1 MRDGRLRLSFRR
13 RGVQGKVATTPAACG
28 CGAQLSDG
36 DCLCPATP
44 LAKVMGRRY
53 ALGLLSLVANRGVI
67 RFNELRD
74 RLGAV
79 SSSTLAAR
87 LSDLE
92 KAGLILRSV
101 TPDTPPRVEYS
112 LTERGRELCGVL
124 TAFLRRG
131 RKASD

>member
-1 MRDGRLRLSFRR
+1 
-13 RGVQGKVATTPAACG
+13 
-28 CGAQLSDG
+28 
-36 DCLCPATP
+36 
-44 LAKVMGRRY
+44 MGRRY
-53 ALGLLSLVANRGVI
+53 ALGLLSLVANSGTI
-67 RFNELRD
+67 RFNELRS

-92 KAGLILRSV
+92 SAGLITRTV
-101 TPDTPPRVEYS
+101 HPDTPPRVEYA

-131 RKASD
+131 RTAAD

>member
-1 MRDGRLRLSFRR
+1 MPGTR
-13 RGVQGKVATTPAACG
+13 VAETTAACG
-28 CGAQLSDG
+28 CGAKLSAG

-53 ALGLLSLVANRGVI
+53 ALGLLSLVANSGII
-67 RFNELRD
+67 RFNELRS

-92 KAGLILRSV
+92 RAGLIARTV
-101 TPDTPPRVEYS
+101 HPDTPPRVEYS

-124 TAFLRRG
+124 TDFLRRG
-131 RKASD
+131 SKPAG

>member
-1 MRDGRLRLSFRR
+1 MSGGR
-13 RGVQGKVATTPAACG
+13 VASTGTRAACG
-28 CGAQLSDG
+28 CGAQLSAG

-44 LAKVMGRRY
+44 LARVMGRRY
-53 ALGLLSLVANRGVI
+53 ALGLLSLVANSGAV
-67 RFNELRD
+67 RFNELRS

-92 KAGLILRSV
+92 EAGLIERAV
-101 TPDTPPRVEYS
+101 HPDTPPRVEYS

-131 RKASD
+131 NRSAG